1 LLLRLLLN
9 NQNISATMAIRP
21 AAPKTPPT
29 TGAAV
34 SLGFED
40 IPEAADDSPGFAVD
54 ANNEVDEVFEV
65 FVVFEGDWKP
75 LSLFPSP
82 PIGTGVAEACTSL
95 WAIGKGV
102 VLEVVGVVP
111 FEAGSA
117 VALKLETGST
127 DDVLST
133 TAEALVAIEEVSVS
147 W

>member
-1 LLLRLLLN
+1 LLLRLLLK

-40 IPEAADDSPGFAVD
+40 IPEAAEDSPGFAVD
-54 ANNEVDEVFEV
+54 ANNEVDEVFVV
-65 FVVFEGDWKP
+65 FVGDWKP
-75 LSLFPSP
+75 LSLLFPSP
-82 PIGTGVAEACTSL
+82 PIVTGVAEACTSL

-117 VALKLETGST
+117 VALKLERGST
-127 DDVLST
+127 EDVLST
-133 TAEALVAIEEVSVS
+133 AAEALVAIEEVSVS
-147 W
+147 WEL